1 MASTGTAP
9 APTPRQLAFMRCLAD
24 RTGTTFSPPKTRHE
38 ASRQIDALK
47 RRPISDPAD
56 VAFDLAAVRGGT
68 PEVI

>member
-1 MASTGTAP
+1 M
-9 APTPRQLAFMRCLAD
+9 RRLAE
-24 RTGTTFSPPKTRHE
+24 RTGTTFSPPKTRRE